1 MEIGGFIIEGW
12 LIALIVIGLVAFAAV
27 TIIWGIRAHRFK
39 IGAGA
44 EELIGRTAEVK
55 VALTPKGMVFIDD
68 ERWTAISEA
77 GQVEEGGEVVI
88 TRVAGLVL
96 YVKKK

>member
-1 MEIGGFIIEGW
+1 MQIGDIIIDAW
-12 LIALIVIGLVAFAAV
+12 LITLIVIGLVAFAVV
-27 TIIWGIRAHRFK
+27 TVIWGVRAHRFK

-77 GQVEEGGEVVI
+77 GQVEEGQEVVI

-96 YVKKK
+96 YVKRK

>member
-1 MEIGGFIIEGW
+1 MEIGGIIIDGW
-12 LIALIVIGLVAFAAV
+12 LITLIVIGLVAFLAITV
-27 TIIWGIRAHRFK
+27 ILGVRAHRFK

-68 ERWTAISEA
+68 ERWTAISES
-77 GQVEEGGEVVI
+77 GQVEEGEEVVV
-88 TRVAGLVL
+88 TRVDGLVM
-96 YVKKK
+96 YVKRK

>member
-1 MEIGGFIIEGW
+1 MAIGNIIIDIW
-12 LIALIVIGLVAFAAV
+12 LVVLIVIGLVAFAAITV
-27 TIIWGIRAHRFK
+27 IWGVRAHRFK

-68 ERWTAISEA
+68 ERWTAIPEA
-77 GQVEEGGEVVI
+77 GQVAEGEEVVI
-88 TRVAGLVL
+88 TRVDGLVL

>member
-1 MEIGGFIIEGW
+1 MQIGGIIMDGW
-12 LIALIVIGLVAFAAV
+12 LIALIVLVLVAFALV
-27 TIIWGIRAHRFK
+27 TIIWGVRAHRFK

-77 GQVEEGGEVVI
+77 GQVEEGQEVVI
-88 TRVAGLVL
+88 TKVNGLVL
-96 YVKKK
+96 YVKRK

>member
-1 MEIGGFIIEGW
+1 MEIGGVIVDAW
-12 LIALIVIGLVAFAAV
+12 LITLIVIGLVAFAAITV
-27 TIIWGIRAHRFK
+27 IWGVRAHRFK

-68 ERWTAISEA
+68 ERWTAISES
-77 GQVEEGGEVVI
+77 GQVEEGEEVVV
-88 TRVAGLVL
+88 TRVDGLVM

>member
-1 MEIGGFIIEGW
+1 MEIGGIIIDGW
-12 LIALIVIGLVAFAAV
+12 LITLIVIGLVAFAAITV
-27 TIIWGIRAHRFK
+27 IWGVRAHRFK

-68 ERWTAISEA
+68 ERWTAISES
-77 GQVEEGGEVVI
+77 GQVEEGEEVVV
-88 TRVAGLVL
+88 TRVDGLVM
-96 YVKKK
+96 YVKRK

>member
-1 MEIGGFIIEGW
+1 MQIGDVIVDAW
-12 LIALIVIGLVAFAAV
+12 LIVLIVIGLVAFAAV
-27 TIIWGIRAHRFK
+27 TIIWGVRAHRFK

-55 VALTPKGMVFIDD
+55 VELTPKGMVFIDD
-68 ERWTAISEA
+68 ERWTAISES
-77 GQVEEGGEVVI
+77 GQIEPGEEVVI
-88 TRVAGLVL
+88 TRIDGLVL

>member
-1 MEIGGFIIEGW
+1 MIIGAIIIETW
-12 LIALIVIGLVAFAAV
+12 LIALILIGLVAFAAV

-39 IGAGA
+39 VAAGS

-68 ERWTAISEA
+68 ERWTAVSES
-77 GQVEEGGEVVI
+77 GQIEPGEDVVI
-88 TRVAGLVL
+88 TRIDGLVL
-96 YVKKK
+96 YVKRK

>member
-1 MEIGGFIIEGW
+1 MQIGGVIMDAW
-12 LIALIVIGLVAFAAV
+12 LIALIVIGLVAFAAITV
-27 TIIWGIRAHRFK
+27 IWGVKAHRFK

-68 ERWTAISEA
+68 ERRTAISEP
-77 GQVEEGGEVVI
+77 GQGEEGAKVGV
-88 TRVAGLVL
+88 TRADGLVM